1 MPVISISV
9 QNRQAIQTD
18 STPYICGNGDYE
30 VKFAFDSEWDAFPV
44 KTARF
49 QSEGWFTDVLFR
61 GDGCPV
67 PALDHIRQ
75 LEVGVYAG
83 NIQTTTPAR
92 VYVQPGIRTVWGSP
106 EEPAPSVYDQIMDAF
121 RDTGVT
127 LRQTQEGAELTV
139 RHLGGVST
147 AFVRHSEVYVGPG
160 EMPEGYVVQVDP
172 TGNPA
177 ILKVRNY
184 DGTALVIPAIQGEKG
199 EKGDKGDPG
208 PQGPKGDAGEN
219 LVRVINGVLPDSEGN
234 LLLTPED
241 LQAVARKGST
251 MEGNLNLNGWNVTGL
266 GTPADSGDAA
276 SKAYVDGKHRIL
288 EVVLLPASWSGDSA
302 PYSQTVALEGILE
315 SDSPHYGV
323 VLSGTTEEKLAR
335 KEAFGY
341 IDQLETADGAIT
353 FTCLED
359 KPEVSLTIQLEVNR

>member
-1 MPVISISV
+1 MPDILISV
-9 QNRQAIQTD
+9 QNRQAIQTN
-18 STPYICGNGDYE
+18 STAYICGNGDYG
-30 VKFAFDSEWDAFPV
+30 VHFSFDDEWNDYPI

-61 GDGCPV
+61 GDVCPM
-67 PALDHIRQ
+67 PALEHIRK

-92 VYVQPGIRTVWGSP
+92 VFVQPGIRSVWGSP
-106 EEPAPSVYDQIMDAF
+106 EEPVPSVYDQMMEAIQS
-121 RDTGVT
+121 TGVS
-127 LRQTQEGAELTV
+127 LRQTEDGAELTV
-139 RHLGGVST
+139 HYLGGVST

-160 EMPEGYVVQVDP
+160 DMPEGYVVQVDP
-172 TGNPA
+172 TGDPA
-177 ILKVRNY
+177 ILRVRAA
-184 DGTALVIPAIQGEKG
+184 DGSILAIPAIQGEKG
-199 EKGDKGDPG
+199 EKGEKGDPG

-219 LVRVINGVLPDSEGN
+219 LVRNVNGILPDEEGN
-234 LLLTPED
+234 LQLSPGQI
-241 LQAVARKGST
+241 QAVSRLGDT
-251 MEGNLNLNGWNVTGL
+251 MEGELNLGGFRITGL
-266 GTPADSGDAA
+266 GTPSAVKDAA
-276 SKAYVDGKHRIL
+276 TKGYVDSRR
-288 EVVLLPASWSGDSA
+288 AAW
-302 PYSQTVALEGILE
+302 TVALPAEGWTGVGPYVQSIAVDGITGT
-315 SDSPHYGV
+315 DSPHYGV